1 MEFFQ
6 NLLGADAGLAVWT
19 VLKIVAIVGPMMG
32 AVAEQYADQVV
43 LTSDNPRS
51 ESPAFILSQILA
63 GVAGRDRVDV
73 IDDRREA
80 IRYALSE
87 AAGTDVVLL
96 AGKGH
101 EATQEVAGVKTPF
114 SDVDEAVAALMQ
126 RGAA

>member
-1 MEFFQ
+1 VFGCGGDRDPVKRP
-6 NLLGADAGLAVWT
+6 L
-19 VLKIVAIVGPMMG
+19 MG

-73 IDDRREA
+73 IDDRRDA
-80 IRYALSE
+80 IRHALRD
-87 AAGTDVVLL
+87 AASTDVVLL

-101 EATQEVAGVKTPF
+101 EETQEIAGVKTPF
-114 SDVDEAVAALMQ
+114 SDVDQAVAALAQ
-126 RGAA
+126 RGDA